1 MCSRP
6 SKNAAMKRLPLVAPG
21 ASHAASSEP
30 VNAANEM
37 PMWREN
43 IYVMRC
49 LALYSLHICRAVMY
63 LRTIHVTDAVL
74 RGFAKRGARKVTRV
88 TAA

>member
-49 LALYSLHICRAVMY
+49 LALYSLYICRAVMY
-63 LRTIHVTDAVL
+63 LRTIHVSPMRFYGAL
-74 RGFAKRGARKVTRV
+74 RNVARER
-88 TAA
+88 